1 MKKEIGVAVV
11 ATFLV
16 LQLIGNT
23 VGGFIGDLAKGLS
36 ESLANRIRIEQMLN
50 SGGWSDDSG

>member
-23 VGGFIGDLAKGLS
+23 VGGFIGDLAN
-36 ESLANRIRIEQMLN
+36 SLADSLSSRIQIEQMIQ
-50 SGGWSDDSG
+50 SGDY